1 MNQVILI
8 GRLTKDPE
16 LKYTPTGSPV
26 CQCTIAVDNY
36 NSKTKERKADF
47 IPLVIWGKQAENTA
61 TYMLKGNQIAVNG
74 RLRTRTYDDKDGTKR
89 YITEVV
95 VSQIQFITNN
105 KGQNL
110 SNSDDLEPV
119 NEEYDGPF

>member
-16 LKYTPTGSPV
+16 LRYTPAGSPV
-26 CQCTIAVDNY
+26 CQCKIAVDNY

-47 IPLVIWGKQAENTA
+47 VPLVIWGKQAENTA

-74 RLRTRTYDDKDGTKR
+74 KLRTRTYDDKDGIKR
-89 YITEVV
+89 YVTEVV
-95 VSQIQFITNN
+95 VSQIQFITKN
-105 KGQNL
+105 KAQN
-110 SNSDDLEPV
+110 SNDSDGLEPV
-119 NEEYDGPF
+119 NDEYDGPF